1 MKTARVLTLCIVAAA
16 SACHGDSGTPSPTSA
31 TPHIS
36 VAVPVKKGPTAGELT
51 AGMVEAASQGKSQ
64 LPVDLKFDLQ
74 QRPALGQ
81 PLDVNIAVVPQIDAG
96 AGQIQVAGDG
106 FTFAPG
112 TNPIDLPTVAAGEV
126 YRQTVKVTPTAAGVL
141 LLGLTISLKH
151 DEMTES
157 RSFSIPVIVER

>member
-16 SACHGDSGTPSPTSA
+16 SACHRDSGTPSPPA
-31 TPHIS
+31 AAPHIS

-96 AGQIQVAGDG
+96 AAQIQIAGDG
-106 FTFAPG
+106 FTFPPG

-126 YRQTVKVTPTAAGVL
+126 YRQTVKVTPIAAGVL